1 MAGFGRNSNAAMAAA
16 DASSASL
23 ARVRASERRPA
34 LASKPGGQAL
44 IIGRQLGL
52 PPPETS

>member
-1 MAGFGRNSNAAMAAA
+1 MAGFGRNSNAAMAAS